1 MEKQKREIGK
11 KQKELED
18 LQNSLA
24 SINPKDPRH
33 VSKTEISSF
42 YVVRIFMYWEL
53 LVKAVLTDYCA
64 YFVNYIFFCY
74 LSISLAA
81 VISKTYNSSQF
92 LNNNLGK
99 TLGQLIFST
108 ISVQHVKY

>member
-42 YVVRIFMYWEL
+42 YVVCIFMY
-53 LVKAVLTDYCA
+53 
-64 YFVNYIFFCY
+64 
-74 LSISLAA
+74 
-81 VISKTYNSSQF
+81 
-92 LNNNLGK
+92 
-99 TLGQLIFST
+99 
-108 ISVQHVKY
+108 